1 METKTMN
8 TSTPSFYDPRRV
20 GTLYK
25 PDLERAS
32 RDAQAAR
39 LTAATHDKA
48 PYALLLVDFQIDF
61 CHADG
66 ALSVP
71 GAVADLRRTIEWLFT
86 NAERV
91 KTIVASVD
99 SHLAFQIFY
108 PTWWADEHGN
118 HPAPHTV
125 IDTDAIKRGKFRPL
139 REAAWSLAYVA
150 ELEERA
156 KKALYLWPFHT
167 MIGGVGQALDPALF
181 EAIHWHAVA
190 RRSQP
195 IFLQK
200 GMIPSTEHYSP
211 FEPEVKVP
219 THPHGS
225 LNTTML
231 RLLETHERIYV
242 AGEAKSHCVL
252 EACSSMVRHF
262 AARPEIVER
271 IHFLGDCT
279 SSVVVPGVD
288 FDAMAEREL
297 AAFRAKGMRFVS
309 AADAV

>member
-1 METKTMN
+1 MN

>member
-1 METKTMN
+1 MN

-25 PDLERAS
+25 PDLDRAS

>member
-1 METKTMN
+1 MTF
-8 TSTPSFYDPRRV
+8 PGFYDPKNI
-20 GTLYK
+20 GQLYK
-25 PDLERAS
+25 PDLFRVT
-32 RDAQAAR
+32 RDAQAAK
-39 LTAATHDKA
+39 LTAAAHDTD
-48 PYALLLVDFQIDF
+48 PFALLLVDFQIDF

-71 GAVADLRRTIEWLFT
+71 GAEADLRRTIEFVYT
-86 NAERV
+86 NAPRI
-91 KTIVASVD
+91 KTVVASLD
-99 SHLAFQIFY
+99 SHMAFQIFY
-108 PTWWADEHGN
+108 PTWWADDRGD
-118 HPAPHTV
+118 HPPPHTV
-125 IDTDAIKRGKFRPL
+125 IDSASIKKGRFRPL
-139 REAAWSLAYVA
+139 REVAWSLAYVE
-150 ELEERA
+150 ELEQRA
-156 KKALYLWPFHT
+156 KKALYIWPFHT

-181 EAIHWHAVA
+181 EAIHWHSVA

-200 GMIPSTEHYSP
+200 GMIPATEHYSP

-231 RLLETHERIYV
+231 RLLETHSRIYV

-252 EACSSMVRHF
+252 EACASMMRHF
-262 AARPEIVER
+262 AARPEIIER

-279 SSVVVPGVD
+279 SSVVVPGID
-288 FDAMAEREL
+288 FEAIANREIDAW
-297 AAFRAKGMRFVS
+297 RARGMRFVS